1 MLRLWHQN
9 SVQFSKLHVALQR
22 KEQRHKLRA
31 LQYCWAS
38 WIVVSSSLRW
48 ERRVIRAI
56 TIKERQ
62 RSLYT
67 ALLGW
72 HRVVITQALA
82 LKLQLAEADAKV
94 TRSELEQQMKEQ
106 QMNGQNNEHE
116 LSRMIQKLEEMA
128 ALHGNGESRLSEL
141 QDENTELRV
150 QMGELQNSISK
161 VRDATLAVLDGSDTM
176 ERTLQQEQMAR
187 EEAEVGL
194 EQVRGMLMELLDA
207 AEKARVEQLQHKDE
221 MQAAVLWETEQQIAK
236 ERAEM
241 RREIEQL
248 QGMRQRERENLE
260 EIIQAERGRTQ
271 AQIEGLI
278 GRARACE
285 AALRQAEV
293 EHLKALKA
301 AELEVMR
308 VQDNNQEA
316 CRRLKVQEGVLAT
329 LDRDRGDALSES
341 HLHRVEVQSRA
352 LAACRAY
359 LISGK

>member
-1 MLRLWHQN
+1 
-9 SVQFSKLHVALQR
+9 
-22 KEQRHKLRA
+22 
-31 LQYCWAS
+31 
-38 WIVVSSSLRW
+38 
-48 ERRVIRAI
+48 
-56 TIKERQ
+56 
-62 RSLYT
+62 
-67 ALLGW
+67 
-72 HRVVITQALA
+72 
-82 LKLQLAEADAKV
+82 
-94 TRSELEQQMKEQ
+94 
-106 QMNGQNNEHE
+106 
-116 LSRMIQKLEEMA
+116 
-128 ALHGNGESRLSEL
+128 
-141 QDENTELRV
+141 
-150 QMGELQNSISK
+150 
-161 VRDATLAVLDGSDTM
+161 
-176 ERTLQQEQMAR
+176 
-187 EEAEVGL
+187 
-194 EQVRGMLMELLDA
+194 
-207 AEKARVEQLQHKDE
+207 

-341 HLHRVEVQSRA
+341 HLHRVEAQRAWEVNRIDSQLLQTA
-352 LAACRAY
+352 LAATNHAVAPSVVQDR
-359 LISGK
+359 LISQFGGIQEPSSYTHTKFPSMPDLCTPAIVLPHLSRPPSPLVKDSSISHSAQRYDTTLPYRRAAETEIDDMAKAKIDVAMQQLHGPSPTVQVLGKARRSEEVLCDQHVKGIHPRSATVR

>member
-1 MLRLWHQN
+1 
-9 SVQFSKLHVALQR
+9 
-22 KEQRHKLRA
+22 
-31 LQYCWAS
+31 
-38 WIVVSSSLRW
+38 
-48 ERRVIRAI
+48 
-56 TIKERQ
+56 
-62 RSLYT
+62 
-67 ALLGW
+67 
-72 HRVVITQALA
+72 
-82 LKLQLAEADAKV
+82 
-94 TRSELEQQMKEQ
+94 
-106 QMNGQNNEHE
+106 
-116 LSRMIQKLEEMA
+116 
-128 ALHGNGESRLSEL
+128 
-141 QDENTELRV
+141 
-150 QMGELQNSISK
+150 
-161 VRDATLAVLDGSDTM
+161 
-176 ERTLQQEQMAR
+176 
-187 EEAEVGL
+187 
-194 EQVRGMLMELLDA
+194 MELLDA